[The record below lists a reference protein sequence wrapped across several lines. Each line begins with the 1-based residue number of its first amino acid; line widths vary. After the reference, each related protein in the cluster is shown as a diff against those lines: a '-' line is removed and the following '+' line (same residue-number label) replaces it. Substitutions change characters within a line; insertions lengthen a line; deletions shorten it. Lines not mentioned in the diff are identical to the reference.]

1 MLEIRNLTVRVKNN
15 APILSNVSLSIDIGS
30 CVGLTG
36 ASGSGKTTLIK
47 SIMGMYGSDLEIPEG
62 QILLNDDDLLVHSIK
77 ERRKLCGK
85 VIGFIPQNPMT
96 AFFPH
101 AKIGRQ
107 ITETLQMHTGL
118 DTKSVQALAHDVL
131 LQVNLADTRRVMN
144 AYPGELSGGMLQRIA
159 MALILGTKP
168 QYVLADEPTS
178 ALDEANRD
186 LLLDLLQEYQN
197 HAAILFISHDVEAM
211 NVLCPNTHVMEN
223 GRIIETQETKQL
235 FLNPQQ
241 PWTKRFA
248 EAACHREEVAWKWTA
263 LN

>member
-1 MLEIRNLTVRVKNN
+1 MLEIKNLTIQPKNG
-15 APILSNVSLSIDIGS
+15 APILRDVSLSLNTGA

-47 SIMGMYGSDLEIPEG
+47 SIMGMYGGDLEVPRG
-62 QILLNDDDLLVHSIK
+62 KILLDGDNLLVHPLK

-101 AKIGRQ
+101 AKVGRQ

-118 DTKSVQALAHDVL
+118 DKKQAQSLAADVL
-131 LQVNLADTRRVMN
+131 RQVNLPDTKRVMN
-144 AYPGELSGGMLQRIA
+144 SYPGELSGGMLQRIA
-159 MALILGTKP
+159 MALILGTRP

-186 LLLDLLQEYQN
+186 LLLELLMSYQN
-197 HAAILFISHDVEAM
+197 SAAILFISHDVEAM
-211 NVLCPNTHVMEN
+211 KALCPVSHVMER
-223 GRIIETQETKQL
+223 GKIIETQATMEL
-235 FLNPQQ
+235 LHPQQ

-248 EAACHREEVAWKWTA
+248 EAACHREEVDWKWTA
-263 LN
+263 LS